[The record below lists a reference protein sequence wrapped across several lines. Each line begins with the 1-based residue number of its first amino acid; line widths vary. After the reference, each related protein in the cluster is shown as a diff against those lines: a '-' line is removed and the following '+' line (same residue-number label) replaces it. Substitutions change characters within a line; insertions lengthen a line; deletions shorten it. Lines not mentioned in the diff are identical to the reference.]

1 MSKNK
6 NPAPKK
12 WSANQVIF
20 AFISFIILL
29 SMVLSLFSN

>member
-6 NPAPKK
+6 NSTSKK
-12 WSANQVIF
+12 WSVNQIIF